1 MSSINL
7 QIIDPLLLHLPTSD
21 LYISY
26 DSTSISI
33 HTLYVIITGE
43 VRVLGDVWLR
53 SCDRSVYTQTLSTFG
68 VEDFREVDLQIETY
82 FGLIPTHFSSL
93 SKLRL
98 CLKLYYATINDHN
111 GIAETSG

>member
-33 HTLYVIITGE
+33 HTLHVIITGE

-68 VEDFREVDLQIETY
+68 VEDFQEVDLQIETY
-82 FGLIPTHFSSL
+82 FASSL
-93 SKLRL
+93 LTSVLFQS
-98 CLKLYYATINDHN
+98 YDYASNSTMQPSMI
-111 GIAETSG
+111 IMV